1 MTQSYRERFDI
12 PADIAYFNAA
22 QIGPISLE
30 TQRAGEA
37 AYRDKTQPW
46 ALPAS
51 TYFFDRPEALRA
63 EAAKLFQSSA
73 DHIALVP
80 AASYGLA
87 VAANNIPLRA
97 GQDILLLGEQF
108 PSNVYI
114 WQKLAA
120 KTGARIVTVER
131 AKGQSWS
138 EALLPHIGPQTGLLS
153 CAQVHWLDGGQVDV
167 YAIGKA
173 LKAHGAAFVLDLT
186 QSLGVLP
193 IDIHACQADFAVAVG
208 YKWMLGPYGLGYL
221 YGGHAHL
228 EGEALEENWIAR
240 EGAQNLAGLIDY
252 KPGYEPG
259 ARRYDVGERS
269 HLQLVPAAITALKA
283 LNDIS
288 IQAISDQLGAYN
300 RHLIEDVTALG
311 LVSDVPDRAPH
322 YLALSLPER
331 APKNLVERLKADQV
345 FVSQRGPRLRISAHL
360 YNTDQDRQHLVDS
373 LARHLS

>member
-1 MTQSYRERFDI
+1 MTHPYREMFDI

-22 QIGPISLE
+22 QIGPIARE

-46 ALPAS
+46 SLPAS
-51 TYFFDRPEALRA
+51 TYFFDRPEALRN
-63 EAAKLFQSSA
+63 EAAKLFQSHA

-87 VAANNIPLRA
+87 VAAKNITVRA
-97 GQDILLLGEQF
+97 GQDIVLLGEQF

-120 KTGARIVTVER
+120 KTGARIITVER
-131 AKGQSWS
+131 QSDQSWT
-138 EALLPHIGPQTGLLS
+138 EALLPHIGPNTGLLS
-153 CAQVHWLDGGQVDV
+153 CGQVHWLDGGAIDV

-173 LKAHGAAFVLDLT
+173 LKDHGAAFILDLT
-186 QSLGVLP
+186 QSLGVQP

-208 YKWMLGPYGLGYL
+208 YKWMLGPYGLGFL
-221 YGGHAHL
+221 YAAQAHL
-228 EGEALEENWIAR
+228 QGEGLEENWIAR

-259 ARRYDVGERS
+259 ARRFDVGERS
-269 HLQLVPAAITALKA
+269 HLQLVPAAITAVKA
-283 LNDIS
+283 LNDIG
-288 IQAISDQLGAYN
+288 IQAISDHLGAYN
-300 RHLIEDVTALG
+300 VHLIRDLSALG

-322 YLALSLPER
+322 YLALRLPEN
-331 APKNLVERLKADQV
+331 APKDVVERLKTDQV
-345 FVSQRGPRLRISAHL
+345 FISQRGPRLRISAHL
-360 YNTDQDRQHLVDS
+360 YNTDQDRQRLVDS